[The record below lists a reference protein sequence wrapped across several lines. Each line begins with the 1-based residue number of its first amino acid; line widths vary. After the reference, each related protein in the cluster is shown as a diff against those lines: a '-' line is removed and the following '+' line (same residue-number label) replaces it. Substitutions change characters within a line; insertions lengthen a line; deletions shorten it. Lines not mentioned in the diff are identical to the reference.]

1 MKLTAKQRKFCDEY
15 IKSGNATEAYFKAGY
30 QIKSNEAARANASR
44 MLTKANIKE
53 YVETRLK
60 QLESEKIAGAREVLE
75 YLSSVMRGEQTESV
89 ATARGVFPDVPVSA
103 KDRISAAKEL
113 LKRYPTTDPM
123 EKQKLKKL
131 AADARISE
139 ARANVAERLGSE
151 GDDKLDELMDKL
163 ISASEKP
170 KDQT

>member
-53 YVETRLK
+53 YIETRLK
-60 QLESEKIAGAREVLE
+60 QLESKKLAGAREVLE
-75 YLSSVMRGEQTESV
+75 YLTSVMRGEQTESV
-89 ATARGVFPDVPVSA
+89 ATAKGVYDNVPVSA

-113 LKRYPTTDPM
+113 LKRYPTDPLT
-123 EKQKLKKL
+123 KAQLRK
-131 AADARISE
+131 ANADARVAE
-139 ARANVAERLGSE
+139 ARAKTMEDNGQDMEQLL
-151 GDDKLDELMDKL
+151 DKMLDTLTRESDKE
-163 ISASEKP
+163 SKKKS
-170 KDQT
+170 

>member
-53 YVETRLK
+53 YIETRLK
-60 QLESEKIAGAREVLE
+60 QLESKKLAGAREVLE
-75 YLSSVMRGEQTESV
+75 YLTSVMRGEQTESV
-89 ATARGVFPDVPVSA
+89 ATAKGIYDNVPVSA

-113 LKRYPTTDPM
+113 LKRYPTDPLT
-123 EKQKLKKL
+123 KAQLRK
-131 AADARISE
+131 ANADAR
-139 ARANVAERLGSE
+139 VAEAKAKAMEDNGQDMEQLL
-151 GDDKLDELMDKL
+151 DKMLDTVTREDK
-163 ISASEKP
+163 
-170 KDQT
+170 KDGNK

>member
-53 YVETRLK
+53 YIETRLK
-60 QLESEKIAGAREVLE
+60 QLESKKLAGAREVLE
-75 YLSSVMRGEQTESV
+75 YLTSVMRGEQTESV
-89 ATARGVFPDVPVSA
+89 ATAKGIYDNVPVSA

-131 AADARISE
+131 TADARIAE

-163 ISASEKP
+163 IEESDK
-170 KDQT
+170 K